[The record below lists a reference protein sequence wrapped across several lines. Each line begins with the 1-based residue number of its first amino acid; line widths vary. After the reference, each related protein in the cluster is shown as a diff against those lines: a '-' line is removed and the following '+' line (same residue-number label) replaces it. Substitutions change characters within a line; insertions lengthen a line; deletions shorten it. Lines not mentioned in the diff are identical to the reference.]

1 MRTLSQSSS
10 ATSTAAAPA
19 PAHASAGS
27 AATAANKTGEP
38 RSQSRPVSQAL
49 AAKARVLCRQNSQ
62 LPISHLRQMRAISG
76 CQGVPAST
84 NSCCPLQGHSQ
95 LDAGD
100 ITADEAALG
109 CLMLVGHLSTAAC
122 CLVARGRVSPAQA
135 CMLRG
140 QSPPPQAAG
149 TAATHQSR
157 CARRQTDT
165 PQAGRGLSPRP
176 HQGALLLGP
185 VPAARC
191 CHLLLPVVLL
201 LLLLLYSLYCAV
213 LLLLL
218 LSSVQAGKARL
229 TNLQSVPAA

>member
-1 MRTLSQSSS
+1 
-10 ATSTAAAPA
+10 
-19 PAHASAGS
+19 
-27 AATAANKTGEP
+27 
-38 RSQSRPVSQAL
+38 
-49 AAKARVLCRQNSQ
+49 
-62 LPISHLRQMRAISG
+62 
-76 CQGVPAST
+76 
-84 NSCCPLQGHSQ
+84 
-95 LDAGD
+95 
-100 ITADEAALG
+100 
-109 CLMLVGHLSTAAC
+109 MLVGHLSTAAC

-165 PQAGRGLSPRP
+165 LQAGRGLSPRP
-176 HQGALLLGP
+176 HQGALPLGP

-191 CHLLLPVVLL
+191 CHQLLVVVLLLL

-218 LSSVQAGKARL
+218 PSSVQAGKARL